1 MRSLLFVPGNSAKM
15 MAKAASSGADVL
27 IFDLEDAVHP
37 DAKPAARQLVV
48 EKLAD
53 GAAGGPAR
61 YVRVNALD
69 SAWCVADLEAVVPA
83 RPDGIMLPKLRGPE
97 DLHRLGDLIERWE
110 PPAQRGR
117 TRIIPVCS
125 ETPAATLSLA
135 ARSWAHPRLAGL
147 LWGAEDL
154 SAAVGAT
161 TNRDEQGRYTA
172 PFALAR
178 SLCLLAARAAEVVP
192 IDAVFTDF
200 RDGEGLARET
210 DAARRDGFS
219 AKAAIHPSQVNIINQ
234 RFTPTDAER
243 RWAERVLTAFD
254 ASATGVVQI
263 DGVMLDAPHH
273 AQARRIMASFERRRS
288 E

>member
-37 DAKPAARQLVV
+37 DAKPAARQLVA
-48 EKLAD
+48 EALANS
-53 GAAGGPAR
+53 AGGRLSR

-69 SAWCVADLEAVVPA
+69 SAWCQGDLEAVLPA
-83 RPDGIMLPKLRGPE
+83 GPDGIMLPKLTGPE
-97 DLHRLGDLIERWE
+97 DLHVLSGLIERWE
-110 PPAQRGR
+110 LPARR
-117 TRIIPVCS
+117 DLTTIIPVCT

-161 TNRDEQGRYTA
+161 TNRDEHGRYTA

-178 SLCLLAARAAEVVP
+178 SLCLLAARAAGVVP

-200 RDGEGLARET
+200 RDSEGLARET

-219 AKAAIHPSQVNIINQ
+219 AKAAIHPAQVAIINQ

-243 RWAERVLTAFD
+243 RWAERVLAAFD

-263 DGVMLDAPHH
+263 DGVMLDAPHL
-273 AQARRIMASFERRRS
+273 AQARRIMTSFERR
-288 E
+288 

>member
-37 DAKPAARQLVV
+37 DAKPAARQLVA
-48 EKLAD
+48 ETLANS
-53 GAAGGPAR
+53 AGGRLSR

-69 SAWCVADLEAVVPA
+69 SAWCQGDLEAVLPA
-83 RPDGIMLPKLRGPE
+83 GPDGVMLPKLTGPE
-97 DLHRLGDLIERWE
+97 DLHVLSGLIERWE
-110 PPAQRGR
+110 LPARR
-117 TRIIPVCS
+117 DLTRIIPVCT

-135 ARSWAHPRLAGL
+135 ARSWSHPRLAGL

-161 TNRDEQGRYTA
+161 TNRDEHGRYTA

-178 SLCLLAARAAEVVP
+178 SLCLLAARAAGVVP

-200 RDGEGLARET
+200 RDSDGLARET

-219 AKAAIHPSQVNIINQ
+219 AKAAIHPAQVDIINQ

-243 RWAERVLTAFD
+243 RWAERVLAAFD

-263 DGVMLDAPHH
+263 DGVMLDAPHL
-273 AQARRIMASFERRRS
+273 AQARRIMTSFERR
-288 E
+288 